1 MQRPAGLSAS
11 ASTVHARMSLSGN
24 PTREYMSIY
33 LSFLLLF
40 LRNDYSIT
48 SLITEITDVKLQSG
62 SPSHVEFVKRVE
74 YS

>member
-1 MQRPAGLSAS
+1 MLYLLS
-11 ASTVHARMSLSGN
+11 ASTVHVRMGLSGN

-62 SPSHVEFVKRVE
+62 SLSHVEFVIRVE
-74 YS
+74 NS